1 MKITRKHLHILIENF
16 LYESEEEKQTA
27 RDAMLKGFKS
37 SRKNIKKREML
48 SNMQDYGKFANPD
61 DFDTMADGQFGTGFD
76 DYNTEQG
83 VNAKELR
90 RKAKKTWNENAD
102 HNFFK
107 SKIAKLHQTG
117 YAGGAGDAISTSYL
131 SGGGKTELSAWGIKS
146 NTPLKPTV
154 EEMYNCAN
162 PEGYRQSFS
171 KFYLILDGRVTWA
184 GNFDAYTEELG
195 SHRSAEG
202 TKDYEKRQVAIQQTK
217 SSGIPKRPG
226 AVRLHTDMAENLRE
240 FPILLDEEDV
250 DGLSKPLINEMI
262 VDNWKIHSLT
272 FFTSTPV
279 YSLKNNSIKDI
290 ADWCNDFKQDR
301 GKNTPYHQLKEAI
314 AAGYPVPRVCDYL
327 TGRYWTDQ
335 EIQQIFSLLK

>member
-1 MKITRKHLHILIENF
+1 MKITRKHLYTLIENF
-16 LYESEEEKQTA
+16 LYESEEEKQAA

-48 SNMQDYGKFANPD
+48 SSMQDYGKFANPD

-117 YAGGAGDAISTSYL
+117 YAGGAGDSISTSYL

-162 PEGYRQSFS
+162 PEGYKQSFS

-272 FFTSTPV
+272 FFTTEPLF
-279 YSLKNNSIKDI
+279 SLQNKRINEIISVCNNLKQKRNKNSP
-290 ADWCNDFKQDR
+290 F
-301 GKNTPYHQLKEAI
+301 HQLKEAI
-314 AAGYPVPRVCDYL
+314 ATGYSNPRVCDYL
-327 TGRYWTDQ
+327 AGRYWTAQ
-335 EIQQIFSLLK
+335 EVQALFSGLK